1 MSAAGDA
8 VQPRSVRVR
17 GVEIAYEAFGRGGR
31 PLVLVHGFTGSRRDF
46 QWRFEA
52 LAKLGRCVALDLR
65 GHGDS
70 TNTGDA
76 ASYTLDAIAD
86 DLVAFLDAVGIEAC
100 DLLGHSMGGMGV
112 LRAALARSDR
122 IASLILMNT
131 SARCPDGL
139 PRGLIEF
146 AGRVAIEAGS
156 LRIAEVMRARAA
168 DPNTDRSDADR
179 RLEAEWGDGYWTAW
193 RYPNFRALDPVAY
206 GAFGLAMLDQ
216 APVLDRLGEIRVP
229 TTVLVGSGDANF
241 LAPAHELATGIPGAH
256 RVEIPRAAHQ
266 PQFENPDAWVA
277 AIEAH
282 LARVRGASFPGS

>member
-1 MSAAGDA
+1 MRVRSA
-8 VQPRSVRVR
+8 RVR
-17 GVEIAYEAFGRGGR
+17 GIEMAYEDFGWGSR

-76 ASYTLDAIAD
+76 ASYTLDAIAE
-86 DLVAFLDAVGIEAC
+86 DLVAFLDATGIESC
-100 DLLGHSMGGMGV
+100 DLLGHSMGGMAV
-112 LRAALARSDR
+112 LRAALTKPDR
-122 IASLILMNT
+122 IASLILMST

-139 PRGLIEF
+139 PRGLIEL

-168 DPNTDRSDADR
+168 DPETDRSDADR
-179 RLEAEWGDGYWTAW
+179 RLEAAWGDGYWTAW

-206 GAFGLAMLDQ
+206 GSLGLAMLDQ
-216 APVLDRLGEIRVP
+216 APILDRLAEIRVP
-229 TTVLVGSGDANF
+229 TTVLVGSGDAGF
-241 LAPAHELATGIPGAH
+241 LAPSAELVAGIPHAR
-256 RVEIPRAAHQ
+256 RVEIPDAAHQ
-266 PQFENPDAWVA
+266 PQFENPEAWVE
-277 AIEAH
+277 AIAAH
-282 LARVRGASFPGS
+282 LARVRDPSFPRS